1 MKTRPLHAE
10 LSGVVL
16 AGGQST
22 RMGRDKAF
30 LRIGGRRL
38 IDRQLALLRA
48 AGAAEVF
55 VSGRRG
61 VNYRVRPIRVRL
73 DREPGLGPV
82 GGLLAALEQ
91 SGAPSLLVLAVDLAA
106 MNAAVLRELLGQVR
120 PGRGV
125 VPVQSDG
132 WEPLAAVYPR
142 EILALWRPLVAHG
155 ERRLQRLIAA
165 GVEAGLLRGWRVPV
179 RWRPSFANWNH
190 PADWRP

>member
-1 MKTRPLHAE
+1 MKARLPHAE
-10 LSGVVL
+10 FAGVVL
-16 AGGQST
+16 AGGRST

-30 LRIGGRRL
+30 LRIGGQRL
-38 IDRQLALLRA
+38 IDRQVALLREV
-48 AGAAEVF
+48 GAAEVF

-61 VNYRVRPIRVRL
+61 VNYRVGSVPVRL

-82 GGLLAALEQ
+82 GGLLTALEQ
-91 SGAPSLLVLAVDLAA
+91 TGAPSLLVLAVDLAA
-106 MNAAVLRELLGQVR
+106 MNAAVLRELLTRVR
-120 PGRGV
+120 AGLGI
-125 VPVQSDG
+125 VPHRNDD

-142 EILALWRPLVAHG
+142 EIVALWRPLVAHG